1 MRIYRLAAVACVLC
15 VASVAHADA
24 RNVVSR
30 ITVTDGAGGAQV
42 RIVGTRAPSFTQF
55 TLQGPQR
62 VVIDLSGT
70 VLAGPAAEIPGDGH
84 LVRSIRTAMF
94 ESRDVSVARVTLE
107 FAHPVTYAMHA
118 DGTDLVVSL
127 QGAAGTDAVAEAAPR
142 AAPADTGRVAS
153 AEAARVAADHARD
166 AAAKRADQAAAEL
179 AQARAALA
187 QAVADRKAAEQH
199 ATDEAARAKAA
210 EAARQAAVSQLHA
223 GQEAASRSQADAQ
236 AVARAESAR
245 KAAEAQAARE
255 AKARAE
261 AEAKATALAAAR
273 AQAEAKAA
281 AAEKQAAA
289 AKAEIARLRSQGRV
303 VADAQA
309 GVEPGQRYALAEYQQ
324 GGAMEGT
331 GPAVAPGAPKVMQL
345 VGFRQK
351 DKVSQV
357 FIKTNEPA
365 RYSVNEEDG
374 AVVVEIE
381 NTQARTRN
389 DLNYLDTRFFDSA
402 VSRIAP
408 REIEGAGTHV
418 EIRIELK
425 EKVPYEV
432 KQVDNEIQ
440 IDFRRPAS

>member
-1 MRIYRLAAVACVLC
+1 MRVYRLAAVACVLC
-15 VASVAHADA
+15 VASAARADV
-24 RNVVSR
+24 RNVVSK

-70 VLAGPAAEIPGDGH
+70 VLAGPAAEVPGDGH

-107 FAHPVTYAMHA
+107 FARPVTYAMHA

-127 QGAAGTDAVAEAAPR
+127 QGAAGTEAVADAAPV
-142 AAPADTGRVAS
+142 PAGSVAGT
-153 AEAARVAADHARD
+153 EAARVAAEHARD
-166 AAAKRADQAAAEL
+166 VASKRADQAAAEL
-179 AQARAALA
+179 TQARAALA
-187 QAVADRKAAEQH
+187 QAQTDRQAAERR
-199 ATDEAARAKAA
+199 AAEETARAKAA
-210 EAARQAAVSQLHA
+210 EAARQAAVAQLHA
-223 GQEAASRSQADAQ
+223 RQQQAAQTRTQADHAALARAQ
-236 AVARAESAR
+236 AAQ
-245 KAAEAQAARE
+245 KIAEAQAARE
-255 AKARAE
+255 AKARSD

-289 AKAEIARLRSQGRV
+289 AEAEVARLRSQGRV
-303 VADAQA
+303 VADAQT

-331 GPAVAPGAPKVMQL
+331 GPAVAPGAPKVMEL

-365 RYSVNEEDG
+365 RYSVNEQDG

-402 VSRIAP
+402 VSRVDP
-408 REIEGAGTHV
+408 QEVEGAGTHI